1 MPDPAIAAHTPIVQ
15 SLQQALNSVLLGKP
29 HAVRSALTC
38 LLAGGHLLI
47 EDLPGM
53 GKTLLA
59 HGLAKVLGLSYSR
72 VQFTGDLLP
81 ADITGG
87 AVFERDQSSFR
98 FVPGPIFTEVLLADE
113 IDRAAPRTQSALLE
127 AMAEG
132 QVTVDGETHALPDPF
147 FVIATQNPHTHAGTF
162 PLPESQLDRFLMRIE
177 LGFPDPEAERQLL
190 RQGDQPRL
198 LLQPQSIVPASLAT
212 CDQHRLRLDDRGA
225 LDAAL
230 AGCDGL
236 VIATGA
242 RPSVDL
248 TGPMRVDAWGVRQQ
262 VESCQR
268 LGIRRVVLVS
278 SLCAGRWRHPLNLFG
293 LILVWKRVGEQSLE
307 RSGLDWTVIRP
318 GGLSE
323 REEGLETEGIRW
335 SGPDTQESDAIP
347 RRLVARCCLEA
358 LN

>member
-1 MPDPAIAAHTPIVQ
+1 MPDPAIAAHAPIVQ

-59 HGLAKVLGLSYSR
+59 HGLAKALGLSYSR

-113 IDRAAPRTQSALLE
+113 INRAAPRTQSALLE

-190 RQGDQPRL
+190 RQGDQRPAIRDVVPLLDASVLVSLQAAVRAVGVSDALLDYVQRLIQATRADDRYGTGLSPRGAL
-198 LLQPQSIVPASLAT
+198 GLLQAARAWAFTAGRMYVLPEDVQAVLPAVVT
-212 CDQHRLRLDDRGA
+212 HRLRGAAVLQVAHRGA
-225 LDAAL
+225 SDMAGALIAAVS
-230 AGCDGL
+230 
-236 VIATGA
+236 VI
-242 RPSVDL
+242 
-248 TGPMRVDAWGVRQQ
+248 
-262 VESCQR
+262 E
-268 LGIRRVVLVS
+268 
-278 SLCAGRWRHPLNLFG
+278 
-293 LILVWKRVGEQSLE
+293 
-307 RSGLDWTVIRP
+307 
-318 GGLSE
+318 
-323 REEGLETEGIRW
+323 
-335 SGPDTQESDAIP
+335 
-347 RRLVARCCLEA
+347 
-358 LN
+358 